1 MSIEKNLILEADLGE
16 VRYNTEPM
24 KQEKN
29 PASLFC
35 IIQHLPPT
43 SLSKLI
49 QHHIHLPDTQ
59 AFFVGIKVSSGHAC
73 QEDFLVV
80 TAGEDFVF
88 ADYESAILLHKF
100 VSVCAES
107 F

>member
-1 MSIEKNLILEADLGE
+1 MTKQS
-16 VRYNTEPM
+16 RYSFR
-24 KQEKN
+24 
-29 PASLFC
+29 AAALFV
-35 IIQHLPPT
+35 IIQYLPTT
-43 SLSKLI
+43 SLSELI
-49 QHHIHLPDTQ
+49 QHYIHLPDAQ
-59 AFFVGIKVSSGHAC
+59 SFFIGIKVSSRHAC

-100 VSVCAES
+100 VSVLAES